1 MWQIEG
7 QDDAVRYLERS
18 LRDGRLSHAYLIT
31 GPPHVGK
38 MTLAIGLAQAVNCE
52 GENPPCGQCQPCPRI
67 ASGKHADVRVIG
79 LQIEEGQSQ
88 TRTKTEISIDS
99 VREIQQAAYLPP
111 YEGKTKVFIIDGAE
125 HLSTEAANCLLKTLE
140 EPPPRVLLILLA
152 TSEHL
157 LLPTVTSRCQR
168 LELRPLSTSKVREI
182 LVKLHGT
189 DPDQTELL
197 AHLSEGR
204 LGWALTAMQDNDP
217 LERREQ
223 GIAPMLE
230 VVTSDYEKRLALA
243 ASQAQRFAK
252 SRKEA
257 VGLLDLWLS
266 YWRDV
271 LMLKMGH
278 AEAVTNIDHGAAL
291 NFHTVAL
298 TTAEIRDAID
308 RIQQA
313 KNQISSNANS
323 RLAFEVLML
332 HLPKRDSIRPS
343 AIASGA

>member
-1 MWQIEG
+1 M
-7 QDDAVRYLERS
+7 
-18 LRDGRLSHAYLIT
+18 
-31 GPPHVGK
+31 
-38 MTLAIGLAQAVNCE
+38 
-52 GENPPCGQCQPCPRI
+52 
-67 ASGKHADVRVIG
+67 
-79 LQIEEGQSQ
+79 
-88 TRTKTEISIDS
+88 
-99 VREIQQAAYLPP
+99 
-111 YEGKTKVFIIDGAE
+111 
-125 HLSTEAANCLLKTLE
+125 
-140 EPPPRVLLILLA
+140 
-152 TSEHL
+152 
-157 LLPTVTSRCQR
+157 
-168 LELRPLSTSKVREI
+168 
-182 LVKLHGT
+182 KLHGT